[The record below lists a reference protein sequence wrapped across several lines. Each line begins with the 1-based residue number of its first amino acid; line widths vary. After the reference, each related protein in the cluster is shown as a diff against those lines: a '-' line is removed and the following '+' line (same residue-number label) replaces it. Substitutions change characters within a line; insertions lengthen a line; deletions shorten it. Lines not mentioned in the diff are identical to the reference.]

1 MQGCVVER
9 NAAQRRWRKQDRGEK
24 DEAAPGNSLSDEL
37 RRTPESR
44 LTQSPS
50 VRARS
55 TTASLNPVAHSKE
68 MQTHLDSNAGST
80 LPTSQPP
87 HVKKHDM
94 RAKKFQERCA
104 EENKRALLYTPI
116 EAPDAATEP
125 MTSVQEPMTSVQ
137 QLSQQMSVQEAI
149 QTTFNAIQQM
159 PTPPAWVKTLSFE
172 IGHMKWTMTIHPPG
186 HLHHG
191 QTGQQPVQS
200 LPQSSADE
208 STAFHSAP
216 INSVDWSTHPPLAGW
231 PIHPDSAAPRSSAPQ
246 QRPHAQSDQREQP

>member
-1 MQGCVVER
+1 
-9 NAAQRRWRKQDRGEK
+9 
-24 DEAAPGNSLSDEL
+24 
-37 RRTPESR
+37 
-44 LTQSPS
+44 
-50 VRARS
+50 
-55 TTASLNPVAHSKE
+55 

-87 HVKKHDM
+87 YVKKHEM

-116 EAPDAATEP
+116 DAPDAATEP
-125 MTSVQEPMTSVQ
+125 MTYQ
-137 QLSQQMSVQEAI
+137 QTSVQEAV
-149 QTTFNAIQQM
+149 QSTFDAIQHM

-200 LPQSSADE
+200 LTSSADA
-208 STAFHSAP
+208 STGRDIPKDVLPRSHSA
-216 INSVDWSTHPPLAGW
+216 IGSVDWSARPPDQASPDWSVHPPTLSSAG
-231 PIHPDSAAPRSSAPQ
+231 DEAKTRSS
-246 QRPHAQSDQREQP
+246 E

>member
-1 MQGCVVER
+1 
-9 NAAQRRWRKQDRGEK
+9 
-24 DEAAPGNSLSDEL
+24 
-37 RRTPESR
+37 
-44 LTQSPS
+44 
-50 VRARS
+50 
-55 TTASLNPVAHSKE
+55 
-68 MQTHLDSNAGST
+68 
-80 LPTSQPP
+80 
-87 HVKKHDM
+87 M

>member
-1 MQGCVVER
+1 MQGCCFQATLKR
-9 NAAQRRWRKQDRGEK
+9 KTRQRQ
-24 DEAAPGNSLSDEL
+24 EASSLSDEL

-55 TTASLNPVAHSKE
+55 TTASLNLVAQSKE

-87 HVKKHDM
+87 YVKKHEM

-116 EAPDAATEP
+116 DAPDAAMKPKTYQK
-125 MTSVQEPMTSVQ
+125 TSVQETEPTTF
-137 QLSQQMSVQEAI
+137 EAI
-149 QTTFNAIQQM
+149 QSAFDAIQHM
-159 PTPPAWVKTLSFE
+159 PAPPAWVDTLSFE

-186 HLHHG
+186 HLHRG
-191 QTGQQPVQS
+191 KTGQQPA
-200 LPQSSADE
+200 QSSTSSAYA
-208 STAFHSAP
+208 STGRDIPKDVLPRSHSA
-216 INSVDWSTHPPLAGW
+216 IGSVDWSARPPDQASPDWSVHPPTLSSAG
-231 PIHPDSAAPRSSAPQ
+231 DEAKTRSS
-246 QRPHAQSDQREQP
+246 E

>member
-1 MQGCVVER
+1 MQGCCFQATLKR
-9 NAAQRRWRKQDRGEK
+9 KTRQRQ
-24 DEAAPGNSLSDEL
+24 EASSLSDEL

-87 HVKKHDM
+87 YVKKHEM

-116 EAPDAATEP
+116 DAPDAAMKPKTYQK
-125 MTSVQEPMTSVQ
+125 TSVQETEPTTF
-137 QLSQQMSVQEAI
+137 EAI
-149 QTTFNAIQQM
+149 QSAFDAIQHM
-159 PTPPAWVKTLSFE
+159 PAPPAWVDTLSFE
-172 IGHMKWTMTIHPPG
+172 IGHMKLTMTIHPPG
-186 HLHHG
+186 HLHRG

>member
-1 MQGCVVER
+1 MQGCAVER
-9 NAAQRRWRKQDRGEK
+9 NAAQRDRGENK
-24 DEAAPGNSLSDEL
+24 IVETLSDEL

-87 HVKKHDM
+87 YVKKHDM

-104 EENKRALLYTPI
+104 EENKRALLYTDI
-116 EAPDAATEP
+116 DAPDAATEP
-125 MTSVQEPMTSVQ
+125 MTYQKT
-137 QLSQQMSVQEAI
+137 SVQEAV
-149 QTTFNAIQQM
+149 QSAFDAIQHM

-172 IGHMKWTMTIHPPG
+172 IGHMRWTMTIHPPG

-216 INSVDWSTHPPLAGW
+216 INSVDWSTHPPPAGW

>member
-1 MQGCVVER
+1 
-9 NAAQRRWRKQDRGEK
+9 
-24 DEAAPGNSLSDEL
+24 
-37 RRTPESR
+37 
-44 LTQSPS
+44 
-50 VRARS
+50 
-55 TTASLNPVAHSKE
+55 

-87 HVKKHDM
+87 YVKKHDM

-104 EENKRALLYTPI
+104 EENKRALLYTPSD
-116 EAPDAATEP
+116 APDAAIEP
-125 MTSVQEPMTSVQ
+125 KTYQKTSVQETEPTTF
-137 QLSQQMSVQEAI
+137 EAI

-159 PTPPAWVKTLSFE
+159 PRPPAWVKTLTFE
-172 IGHMKWTMTIHPPG
+172 IGHVKWTMTIHPPG

-200 LPQSSADE
+200 LPQSSADA

-216 INSVDWSTHPPLAGW
+216 INYVDWMTRPTNQPSPDCSAHPPRL
-231 PIHPDSAAPRSSAPQ
+231 SSAPQ

>member
-1 MQGCVVER
+1 MQGCLVER
-9 NAAQRRWRKQDRGEK
+9 NAGPWREK

-87 HVKKHDM
+87 YVKKHDM

-116 EAPDAATEP
+116 DAPDAATEP
-125 MTSVQEPMTSVQ
+125 MTYQKTSVQETEPTTF
-137 QLSQQMSVQEAI
+137 EAI
-149 QTTFNAIQQM
+149 QSAFDAIQHM

-186 HLHHG
+186 HLHRG
-191 QTGQQPVQS
+191 KTGQQPVQS
-200 LPQSSADE
+200 STSSAYA
-208 STAFHSAP
+208 STGRDIPKDVLPRSHSA
-216 INSVDWSTHPPLAGW
+216 IGSVDWSARPPDQASPDWSVHPPTLSSAG
-231 PIHPDSAAPRSSAPQ
+231 DEAKTRSS
-246 QRPHAQSDQREQP
+246 E

>member
-1 MQGCVVER
+1 MQGCLVER
-9 NAAQRRWRKQDRGEK
+9 NAGPWREK

-87 HVKKHDM
+87 YVKKHDM

-149 QTTFNAIQQM
+149 QTTFNVFYLYPPFCQQTSC
-159 PTPPAWVKTLSFE
+159 P
-172 IGHMKWTMTIHPPG
+172 
-186 HLHHG
+186 
-191 QTGQQPVQS
+191 
-200 LPQSSADE
+200 
-208 STAFHSAP
+208 
-216 INSVDWSTHPPLAGW
+216 
-231 PIHPDSAAPRSSAPQ
+231 
-246 QRPHAQSDQREQP
+246 